1 MKLKPLQG
9 SDIPDD
15 FEVSPDLAID
25 YYYKMLDPVLS
36 DYVASAVIPGT
47 DDLGVI
53 DFSSN
58 DNASD
63 TNRILKA
70 QTSTLNLMG
79 GAEVLSGAMITS
91 SEALKMAMI
100 ANTYFAL
107 SSIVPQLEGWVAM
120 VLDLNINNPSK
131 VKFHIVSPYTRKDFK
146 EDLLTAA

>member
-107 SSIVPQLEGWVAM
+107 SSIVP
-120 VLDLNINNPSK
+120 
-131 VKFHIVSPYTRKDFK
+131 
-146 EDLLTAA
+146 